1 MKAYVCDGKVFLA
14 NDITIF
20 AWKNGKRIYFEAP
33 VDLRKAKV
41 YIKNSKVLENPNKKK
56 RLRARMS
63 LEERLAIAE
72 NEIPQDIIEFAKTH
86 KARMTIQ
93 EKIKITHELNTNL
106 IEEERKKPIVYRY
119 IGDYEYIAINFGM
132 DNYYFIKKKKI
143 KGV

>member
-1 MKAYVCDGKVFLA
+1 
-14 NDITIF
+14 
-20 AWKNGKRIYFEAP
+20 
-33 VDLRKAKV
+33 
-41 YIKNSKVLENPNKKK
+41 
-56 RLRARMS
+56 MS

-106 IEEERKKPIVYRY
+106 TEEERKKPIVYRY